1 MNVAANHFLIERKRY
16 MKYQIVGK
24 NIVITDAIRNAL
36 EKKLSRMNK
45 YFIINDDIDCRAVVS
60 KHRTMAK
67 VEVTIFTKLLD
78 FRSEEKDPD
87 LYAAFDKAIDALE
100 QQMRKLKT
108 RMSRKNRMSLGES
121 IAFENIVAADVDEDD
136 EKVVRMK
143 SIYLEPMDLED
154 AITRMEAL
162 GHKFFLYLDQED
174 GLISLLYVRND
185 GGYGIIQAENKIK

>member
-1 MNVAANHFLIERKRY
+1 

-24 NIVITDAIRNAL
+24 NIVVTDAIRTAL

-78 FRSEEKDPD
+78 FRAEEKDPD
-87 LYAAFDKAIDALE
+87 LYAAFDKAIDSLE

-108 RMSRKNRMSLGES
+108 RMSRKKDLSLGEA
-121 IAFENIVAADVDEDD
+121 IAFANFEGAPLEDEDG
-136 EKVVRMK
+136 KVVRMK
-143 SIYLEPMDLED
+143 SIFLEPMDLED

-162 GHKFFLYLDQED
+162 AHKFYLYLDSED
-174 GLISLLYVRND
+174 NLISLLYVRND

>member
-1 MNVAANHFLIERKRY
+1 

-24 NIVITDAIRNAL
+24 NIIVTDAIRTAL

-67 VEVTIFTKLLD
+67 VEVTIFTKQLD

-87 LYAAFDKAIDALE
+87 LYAAFDKAIDSLE

-108 RMSRKNRMSLGES
+108 RMSRKKDMSLGEA
-121 IAFENIVAADVDEDD
+121 IAFANFEGAPLDD
-136 EKVVRMK
+136 DGKVVRMK
-143 SIYLEPMDLED
+143 SIFLEPMDLED
-154 AITRMEAL
+154 AIMRMEAL
-162 GHKFFLYLDQED
+162 GHKFFMYLDAED
-174 GLISLLYVRND
+174 NLISLLYVRND

>member
-1 MNVAANHFLIERKRY
+1 

-24 NIVITDAIRNAL
+24 NIIVTDAIRTAL
-36 EKKLSRMNK
+36 EKKLSRMDK

-67 VEVTIFTKLLD
+67 VEITIFTKHLD

-87 LYAAFDKAIDALE
+87 LYAAFDKAIDSLE

-108 RMSRKNRMSLGES
+108 RMSRKKDMSLGEA
-121 IAFENIVAADVDEDD
+121 IAFANFEGAPLDD
-136 EKVVRMK
+136 DGKVVRMK
-143 SIYLEPMDLED
+143 SIFLEPMDLED
-154 AITRMEAL
+154 AIMRMEAL
-162 GHKFFLYLDQED
+162 GHKFFMYLDAED
-174 GLISLLYVRND
+174 NLISILYVRND

>member
-1 MNVAANHFLIERKRY
+1 

-24 NIVITDAIRNAL
+24 NIVVTDAIRNAL
-36 EKKLSRMNK
+36 EKKLSRMDK

-87 LYAAFDKAIDALE
+87 LYAAFDKAIDSLE

-108 RMSRKNRMSLGES
+108 RMSRKKDMSLGEA
-121 IAFENIVAADVDEDD
+121 IAFANFEGAPLDD
-136 EKVVRMK
+136 DGKVVRMK
-143 SIYLEPMDLED
+143 SIFLEPMHLDD

-162 GHKFFLYLDQED
+162 GHKFYLYLDAED
-174 GLISLLYVRND
+174 NLISLLYVRND

>member
-1 MNVAANHFLIERKRY
+1 

-24 NIVITDAIRNAL
+24 NIVVTDAIRSAL
-36 EKKLSRMNK
+36 EKKLSRMDK
-45 YFIINDDIDCRAVVS
+45 YFIINDDVDCRAVVS
-60 KHRTMAK
+60 KHRAVAK
-67 VEVTIFTKLLD
+67 VEVTIFTKFLD

-87 LYAAFDKAIDALE
+87 LYSAFDKAVDSLE
-100 QQMRKLKT
+100 AQMRRLKN
-108 RMSRKNRMSLGES
+108 RLSRKNKLSISEA
-121 IAFENIVAADVDEDD
+121 IAFENFEAIEVDAED

-174 GLISLLYVRND
+174 GLISLLYIRND

>member
-1 MNVAANHFLIERKRY
+1 

-24 NIVITDAIRNAL
+24 NIIVTDAIRTTL
-36 EKKLSRMNK
+36 EKKLSRMDK

-67 VEVTIFTKLLD
+67 VEVTIFTKHLD

-87 LYAAFDKAIDALE
+87 LYAAFDKAIDSLE

-108 RMSRKNRMSLGES
+108 RMSRKKDMSLGEA
-121 IAFENIVAADVDEDD
+121 IAFANFEGAPLDD
-136 EKVVRMK
+136 DGKVVRMK
-143 SIYLEPMDLED
+143 SIFLEPMDLED
-154 AITRMEAL
+154 AIMRMEAL
-162 GHKFFLYLDQED
+162 GHKFFMYLDAED
-174 GLISLLYVRND
+174 NLISILYVRND

>member
-1 MNVAANHFLIERKRY
+1 

-24 NIVITDAIRNAL
+24 NIIVTDAIRTAL

-67 VEVTIFTKLLD
+67 VEVTIFTKHLD

-87 LYAAFDKAIDALE
+87 LYAAFDKAVDSLE

-108 RMSRKNRMSLGES
+108 RMSRKKDMSLGEA
-121 IAFENIVAADVDEDD
+121 IAFANFEGAPLDD
-136 EKVVRMK
+136 DGKVVRMK
-143 SIYLEPMDLED
+143 SIFLEPMDLED
-154 AITRMEAL
+154 AIMRMEAL
-162 GHKFFLYLDQED
+162 GHKFFMYLDAED
-174 GLISLLYVRND
+174 NLISLLYVRND

>member
-1 MNVAANHFLIERKRY
+1 

-24 NIVITDAIRNAL
+24 NIVVTDAIRSVL

-45 YFIINDDIDCRAVVS
+45 YFIITDEIDCRAVIS
-60 KHRTMAK
+60 KHRTDAK
-67 VEVTIFTKLLD
+67 VEVTIFTKFLD

-87 LYAAFDKAIDALE
+87 LYAAFDKAIDSLE

-108 RMSRKNRMSLGES
+108 RLNRKNKLSLGEAV
-121 IAFENIVAADVDEDD
+121 AFENFEALETSDED
-136 EKVVRMK
+136 KVVRMK

-174 GLISLLYVRND
+174 ELISLLYVRND

>member
-1 MNVAANHFLIERKRY
+1 

-24 NIVITDAIRNAL
+24 NIIVTDAIRTAL

-67 VEVTIFTKLLD
+67 VEVTIFTKHLD

-87 LYAAFDKAIDALE
+87 LYAAFDKAIDSLE

-108 RMSRKNRMSLGES
+108 RMSRKKDMSLGEA
-121 IAFENIVAADVDEDD
+121 IAFANFEGAPLDD
-136 EKVVRMK
+136 DGKVVRMK
-143 SIYLEPMDLED
+143 SIFLEPMDLED
-154 AITRMEAL
+154 AIMRMEAL
-162 GHKFFLYLDQED
+162 GHKFFMYLDAED
-174 GLISLLYVRND
+174 NLISLLYVRND

>member
-1 MNVAANHFLIERKRY
+1 

-24 NIVITDAIRNAL
+24 NIIVTDAIRTAL

-60 KHRTMAK
+60 KHRAMAK
-67 VEVTIFTKLLD
+67 VEVTIFTKHLD

-87 LYAAFDKAIDALE
+87 LYAAFDKAVDSLE

-108 RMSRKNRMSLGES
+108 RMSRKKDMSLGEA
-121 IAFENIVAADVDEDD
+121 IAFANFEGAPLDD
-136 EKVVRMK
+136 DGKVVRMK
-143 SIYLEPMDLED
+143 SIFLEPMDLED
-154 AITRMEAL
+154 AIMRMEAL
-162 GHKFFLYLDQED
+162 GHKFFMYLDAED
-174 GLISLLYVRND
+174 NLISLLYVRND